1 MLSFSVQFSVVSP
14 MIVYD
19 LKCRRGHVFE
29 GWFAGSA
36 AFERQ
41 VKAGSVHCP
50 ECGSAKVTKAPMAPR
65 LSRGAEAPA
74 APAPA
79 PAAQPAAD
87 KGAEV
92 LRQLRQHVEKNFDYV
107 GKEFAEEA
115 RRIHYREADAR
126 NIYGEATEKE
136 SADLREEG
144 IDFGSMPWP
153 RHDA

>member
-1 MLSFSVQFSVVSP
+1 

-41 VKAGSVHCP
+41 ARAGSVRCP
-50 ECGSAKVTKAPMAPR
+50 QCGSPRVAKAPMAPR

-74 APAPA
+74 AARPADQPQAHVLPA
-79 PAAQPAAD
+79 TETPATKAAD
-87 KGAEV
+87 A
-92 LRQLRQHVEKNFDYV
+92 LRQLRRHVEKNFDYV
-107 GKEFAEEA
+107 GKGFAEEA

-126 NIYGEATEKE
+126 NIYGEATDKE
-136 SADLREEG
+136 SAELREEG
-144 IDFGSMPWP
+144 IEFGSVPWPP